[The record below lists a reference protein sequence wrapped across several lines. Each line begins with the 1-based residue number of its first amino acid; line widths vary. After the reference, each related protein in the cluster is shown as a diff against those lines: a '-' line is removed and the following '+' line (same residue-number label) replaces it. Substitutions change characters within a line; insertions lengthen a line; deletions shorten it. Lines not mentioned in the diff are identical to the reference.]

1 MIHREAELQS
11 ACVRY
16 FRLRWPKLA
25 GVFFAIPNGGSRN
38 PIEARNM
45 KVQGTLSGVAD
56 LILLKPS
63 NGYGALCIEM
73 KAKTGR
79 QSESQKQFQEAVQQ
93 AGNRYAI
100 CRSFDE
106 FRITVEEYLDDR
118 SN

>member
-1 MIHREAELQS
+1 MIHREADLQS

-73 KAKTGR
+73 KSESGR
-79 QSESQKQFQEAVQQ
+79 QSQSQKEFQSAAQQ
-93 AGNRYAI
+93 AGNQYVV

-106 FRITVEEYLDDR
+106 FKQSVEEYLQ
-118 SN
+118 

>member
-11 ACVRY
+11 SCVRY

-73 KAKTGR
+73 KSESGR
-79 QSESQKQFQEAVQQ
+79 QSQSQKEFQSAAQK
-93 AGNRYAI
+93 AGNRYVV
-100 CRSFDE
+100 CRTFDE
-106 FRITVEEYLDDR
+106 FRKSVEEYLQ
-118 SN
+118 

>member
-16 FRLRWPKLA
+16 FRLRWPKLS
-25 GVFFAIPNGGSRN
+25 GIFFAIPNGGSRN

-73 KAKTGR
+73 KSESGR
-79 QSESQKQFQEAVQQ
+79 QSQSQKEFQSAAQQ
-93 AGNRYAI
+93 AGNRYVV

-106 FRITVEEYLDDR
+106 FKQSVEEYLQ
-118 SN
+118 